1 LSQIKVEKNFSLRNA
16 ISQKKKKLA
25 APNEV
30 KFVGK
35 YSHLEPFSADFNL
48 VPLRSRL
55 CLSFFVEGLNIRLS
69 QLSDF
74 FYHLFTLGYYL
85 SDLAD

>member
-1 LSQIKVEKNFSLRNA
+1 MMPPLIKKTKKHCFSERAQIWGEGFSCELNLSQIGVKKNFSLRNA
-16 ISQKKKKLA
+16 ISQNKNKKLA

-35 YSHLEPFSADFNL
+35 YSHLEPFSPDFNL

-55 CLSFFVEGLNIRLS
+55 C
-69 QLSDF
+69 
-74 FYHLFTLGYYL
+74 
-85 SDLAD
+85 